1 MSQFDVN
8 MNNPL
13 ADGLVGMG
21 TGGEGPRGYRYA
33 TDAYQCV
40 WNRILSAEDIQNLA
54 DGESPFDINPEDI
67 IEYKRL
73 EPLNHKS
80 N

>member
-1 MSQFDVN
+1 MSRFDVN

-13 ADGLVGMG
+13 AGGLSGMSTG
-21 TGGEGPRGYRYA
+21 TGGPRGYRYM

-73 EPLNHKS
+73 ETTNHKP